1 MSIARLGYFSNSFSK
16 SFFFYLN
23 KYGNEILKLNKNYI
37 QKAIYKSCLIKK
49 QIVQLDENEKN
60 IRKILN
66 FGHTFA
72 HAYESTKKF
81 SKNLNHGEAVLLGIN
96 SAIKFSVQNKILSK
110 NEFNIIKN
118 HFIKFKL
125 PYNLKKIFSKKDVNK
140 ILLNMRK
147 DKKNKD
153 KKINLVLLKK
163 IGKQNYKLYIS
174 KKNIFEFF
182 QKELNN

>member
-1 MSIARLGYFSNSFSK
+1 M
-16 SFFFYLN
+16 
-23 KYGNEILKLNKNYI
+23 
-37 QKAIYKSCLIKK
+37 
-49 QIVQLDENEKN
+49 
-60 IRKILN
+60 
-66 FGHTFA
+66 
-72 HAYESTKKF
+72 
-81 SKNLNHGEAVLLGIN
+81 LLGIN

-163 IGKQNYKLYIS
+163 IGKPNYKLYFS